1 MKRRPYS
8 FYTAVLLIPLG
19 SFASGLPNASMQML
33 IKALQDSHV
42 EVRTAAAQALI
53 ELPESAAVKPLEA
66 ALIAS
71 ADAAEQDALVK
82 ALIAN
87 DKSDSAK
94 RLSEAVANPQFN
106 WGNGAKAHAVEVI
119 GKVGQK
125 KYIAWLTSLAASGD
139 GDAAVRAAA
148 IRVLGELGAPPKKE
162 KKSE

>member
-1 MKRRPYS
+1 M
-8 FYTAVLLIPLG
+8 TVLLVPVWSL
-19 SFASGLPNASMQML
+19 ASGLPKASMQML
-33 IKALQDSHV
+33 IKSLQDSHV

-53 ELPESAAVKPLEA
+53 ELPESAAIKPLES

-87 DKSDSAK
+87 DERDSAK
-94 RLSEAVANPQFN
+94 RLSEAVANPQFT
-106 WGNGAKAHAVEVI
+106 WGAGAKACAVEVI

-125 KYIAWLTSLAASGD
+125 KYVAWLTSLAASGD
-139 GDAAVRAAA
+139 GEPAVRAAA